1 MKLLL
6 IGHTGTL
13 GQLLVE
19 GFQQLPEVELIT
31 ASRSSGDYQVEIA
44 DAASVSQLFAA
55 TGKVDAIVSAAG
67 STVFKPFEELTPAD
81 IQQSVASKLQGQ
93 VNLALIGQHFLNEGG
108 SITLTSGIIK
118 DEFIPMGTPSALVN
132 GGLEA
137 FLASAAFEIGHGIRI
152 NAVSPNALVGSW
164 KTFADS
170 FKGFIPVGDAPVFAA
185 YQKAVFGIMTGK
197 TFTVY

>member
-1 MKLLL
+1 M
-6 IGHTGTL
+6 
-13 GQLLVE
+13 
-19 GFQQLPEVELIT
+19 
-31 ASRSSGDYQVEIA
+31 
-44 DAASVSQLFAA
+44 
-55 TGKVDAIVSAAG
+55 
-67 STVFKPFEELTPAD
+67 FKPFEELTPAD

-137 FLASAAFEIGHGIRI
+137 FVASATFEIGHGVRI

-164 KTFADS
+164 ETFADS
-170 FKGFIPVGDAPVFAA
+170 FKGFIPVGDAPFCSVSKSSLWDHDW
-185 YQKAVFGIMTGK
+185 QNLHRLLRKAKVGK
-197 TFTVY
+197 TAKSKLTWRFCSAEKVASS

>member
-31 ASRSSGDYQVEIA
+31 ASRSSGDHQVEIT

-67 STVFKPFEELTPAD
+67 STVFKPFEELTPTD

-93 VNLALIGQHFLNEGG
+93 VNLALIGQHFLTEGG

-137 FLASAAFEIGHGIRI
+137 FVASAAFEIGHGI
-152 NAVSPNALVGSW
+152 
-164 KTFADS
+164 
-170 FKGFIPVGDAPVFAA
+170 
-185 YQKAVFGIMTGK
+185 
-197 TFTVY
+197 

>member
-31 ASRSSGDYQVEIA
+31 ASRSSGDHQVEIA

-81 IQQSVASKLQGQ
+81 IQQSVASKL
-93 VNLALIGQHFLNEGG
+93 
-108 SITLTSGIIK
+108 
-118 DEFIPMGTPSALVN
+118 
-132 GGLEA
+132 
-137 FLASAAFEIGHGIRI
+137 
-152 NAVSPNALVGSW
+152 
-164 KTFADS
+164 
-170 FKGFIPVGDAPVFAA
+170 
-185 YQKAVFGIMTGK
+185 
-197 TFTVY
+197 

>member
-19 GFQQLPEVELIT
+19 GFQQVPEVELIT
-31 ASRSSGDYQVEIA
+31 ASRSNGDHQVEIA

-93 VNLALIGQHFLNEGG
+93 VNLALIG
-108 SITLTSGIIK
+108 
-118 DEFIPMGTPSALVN
+118 
-132 GGLEA
+132 
-137 FLASAAFEIGHGIRI
+137 
-152 NAVSPNALVGSW
+152 
-164 KTFADS
+164 
-170 FKGFIPVGDAPVFAA
+170 
-185 YQKAVFGIMTGK
+185 
-197 TFTVY
+197 